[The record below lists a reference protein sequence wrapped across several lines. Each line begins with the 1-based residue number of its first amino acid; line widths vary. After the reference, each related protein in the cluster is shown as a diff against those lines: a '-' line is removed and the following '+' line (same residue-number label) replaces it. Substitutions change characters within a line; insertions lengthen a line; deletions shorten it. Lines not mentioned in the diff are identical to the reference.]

1 MKDPVQGELPF
12 RAYMETGSLP
22 GVPGYGSNG
31 DCTADTAEERR
42 LYADGAQTGRAA
54 QTQEPEPQV

>member
-1 MKDPVQGELPF
+1 
-12 RAYMETGSLP
+12 METGSSP

-42 LYADGAQTGRAA
+42 LYADGAQTGRADA
-54 QTQEPEPQV
+54 GAGTTGVRYVTETER